1 MKKKPTQHDFA
12 VGLILRLRE
21 AGHTAYFAGGC
32 VRDALLGKEP
42 KDYDV
47 ATSARPEQVEALFPR
62 SRGVGAHFGV
72 ILVREGGHD
81 YEIATFRSDG
91 PYRDGRRPEGVTFSG
106 EAEDAQRRDF
116 TINGMF
122 LDPIE
127 EKVVDYVDGQIDL
140 KNKIVRAIGDPIAR
154 FREDHLRM
162 LRAVRFATALDFE
175 IESATFAAIL
185 QHADDIRKISAERV
199 REEVSRIFVGPGRVR
214 GFDLLVETGLMACIF
229 PEILVLQGCEQPP
242 QFHPEGD
249 VFVHTRLM
257 LSLLPE
263 KVSLPLV
270 LSVLFHD
277 IGKPA
282 TYSYDETNARIR
294 FNGHDKVGA
303 EMAEGIL
310 KRLRYPGKVI
320 SECVEMINNHMVFK
334 DVQKMRTSK
343 LKRFMARET
352 FEDEMELHRVD
363 CLGSWGGLDNH
374 IFLREKQAEFAAE
387 PLIPPRLVTGAD
399 LIERGLKPGPP
410 FSHVLTEIQNL
421 QLEGSLTTRAGAL
434 EWLDDFLKAQGTSA
448 SASGS

>member
-1 MKKKPTQHDFA
+1 MQEKLTQHDFA
-12 VGLILRLRE
+12 LGLVRRLRE
-21 AGHTAYFAGGC
+21 KGHTAYFAGGC

-47 ATSARPEQVEALFPR
+47 ATSALPEDVVALFPHSR
-62 SRGVGAHFGV
+62 SVGAHFGV

-91 PYRDGRRPEGVTFSG
+91 EYRDGRRPDAVTFSG
-106 EAEDAQRRDF
+106 EEEDARRRDF
-116 TINGMF
+116 TINGIF
-122 LDPIE
+122 FDPISE
-127 EKVVDYVDGQIDL
+127 NVVDYVEGQRDL
-140 KNKIVRAIGDPIAR
+140 KDGILRAIGDPVAR

-162 LRAVRFATALDFE
+162 LRAVRFATMLDFE
-175 IESATFAAIL
+175 IEETTFAAIR
-185 QHADDIRKISAERV
+185 QHADDISKISAERV
-199 REEVSRIFVGPGRVR
+199 RDEISRIFVGPGRVR
-214 GFDLLVETGLMACIF
+214 GFDLLVETGLMARIF
-229 PEILVLQGCEQPP
+229 PEILDLQGCEQPP

-263 KVSLPLV
+263 KISLPLV

-282 TYSYDETNARIR
+282 TYSYDEANERIR

-303 EMAEGIL
+303 DMADGIL
-310 KRLRYPGKVI
+310 RRLRYPGKVI
-320 SECVEMINNHMVFK
+320 SECVEMIENHMVFK

-374 IFLREKQAEFAAE
+374 LFLREKQAEFAAE

-399 LIERGLKPGPP
+399 LIARGWKPGPR
-410 FSHVLTEIQNL
+410 FSEVLTEIQNL
-421 QLEGSLTTRAGAL
+421 QLEGSVTTREAAL
-434 EWLDDFLKAQGTSA
+434 AWLENQGSGE
-448 SASGS
+448 SGS